1 MRTHAITYKVTLLIA
16 TGILAGCG
24 PRPSNA
30 APSTSP
36 SSAVTVAAL
45 VSLGEQVFPQITP
58 AQASAKDLRA
68 GYYADCSILGAGSF
82 SDYSRCPLTTRL
94 KARLR
99 QAPLSL
105 CRGCGPSGGSPTR
118 KISTI
123 PTATG
128 GIIHVQLFNGAQKLD
143 LIAVKVNGGLLVDD
157 ERCAG
162 DDPATSEYVNPI
174 GPAWGCGGP

>member
-45 VSLGEQVFPQITP
+45 VSLGDHVFPQITP

-143 LIAVKVNGGLLVDD
+143 LIAVKVNGALLVDD